1 MTDPDLATRFA
12 AIETTDEPALPT
24 GFAEQTLRR
33 ARRSQ
38 RRRRASG
45 WAALA
50 LTVVAVLA
58 VAPWQAWPQRPTPA
72 DQPDRPSLPAE
83 FADLSRFTSHA
94 TDRPGGRAIALYE
107 FGSSELFT
115 TWQTLVAGAD
125 RDTYRR
131 LDLPDNA
138 APPVS
143 LSPDG
148 RSVMFFEERTGTDE
162 FTLLDL
168 TTGRTSVRHSSAW
181 ASNVGASITML
192 AWSPDSRYLAYA
204 VPAPSPNDGRAESSL
219 RGGQPLRD
227 VAILDVV
234 TDTTVRYPANSP
246 IFAAAFSPDGQ
257 RLAVQSDQ
265 NSPILSLRAEKV
277 GEWLP
282 PTGTADSALAW
293 SPDGRLM
300 AVQTNMGIRFVDMT
314 GSGGTVPNSLRYDSS
329 VLGWRSPT
337 SIVVEGSD
345 DDADTDTLVEVSVV
359 DGHRTVLSR
368 FPTTRSCEYGQ
379 HRCRPYRI
387 QLATNLI
394 ADATIRPSAPDRG
407 PWVPVVHAAT
417 TLGAG
422 ALGVALVLLILR
434 RRRRRRAAR

>member
-1 MTDPDLATRFA
+1 M
-12 AIETTDEPALPT
+12 
-24 GFAEQTLRR
+24 
-33 ARRSQ
+33 
-38 RRRRASG
+38 
-45 WAALA
+45 
-50 LTVVAVLA
+50 
-58 VAPWQAWPQRPTPA
+58 
-72 DQPDRPSLPAE
+72 
-83 FADLSRFTSHA
+83 
-94 TDRPGGRAIALYE
+94 
-107 FGSSELFT
+107 
-115 TWQTLVAGAD
+115 
-125 RDTYRR
+125 
-131 LDLPDNA
+131 
-138 APPVS
+138 
-143 LSPDG
+143 
-148 RSVMFFEERTGTDE
+148 
-162 FTLLDL
+162 
-168 TTGRTSVRHSSAW
+168 
-181 ASNVGASITML
+181 
-192 AWSPDSRYLAYA
+192 
-204 VPAPSPNDGRAESSL
+204 
-219 RGGQPLRD
+219 
-227 VAILDVV
+227 
-234 TDTTVRYPANSP
+234 
-246 IFAAAFSPDGQ
+246 
-257 RLAVQSDQ
+257 
-265 NSPILSLRAEKV
+265 

-422 ALGVALVLLILR
+422 ALGVGLVLLILR
-434 RRRRRRAAR
+434 RRRRRRAARWARPVADLVHLTRRATRGASSGRASPRAATAAPAGAACTACRCCRRSP